1 MDDLVEKIINGNIR
15 SAAKAITIL
24 ENNQQDSFQL
34 LKKLYPYT
42 GKALIIGITGAPGAG
57 KSSLVDQL
65 IRHLRQADKKVGVLA
80 VDPSSPY
87 TGGAILGDR
96 VRMQAHATDPKVF
109 IRSLGTHGNLG
120 GISRAAKDAVYVLD
134 ALGLDVIIVET
145 VGVGQAEF
153 EIMKIVDTTI
163 LVLTPNMGDS
173 IQITKA
179 GIMEVADIFVVN
191 KADLKGA
198 DNLISELER
207 VLALNNV
214 KKNLAIVRTIATE
227 NYGIVELWE
236 KVCEQQKGLKLS
248 GEDLIKK
255 IVRLQAEVLDLA
267 KLKLEK
273 KIKEELTNNRAIDWE
288 MLATKKNLS
297 PYEIVEKWW

>member
-236 KVCEQQKGLKLS
+236 KVCEQQKRLKLS

>member
-65 IRHLRQADKKVGVLA
+65 IRHLRQIDKKVGVLA

-214 KKNLAIVRTIATE
+214 KRNLAIVRTIATE
-227 NYGIVELWE
+227 NYGITELWE
-236 KVCEQQKGLKLS
+236 KVCEQQKRLKLS
-248 GEDLIKK
+248 GEYLTKK
-255 IVRLQAEVLDLA
+255 IARLQAEVLDLA

-273 KIKEELTNNRAIDWE
+273 KIKEELTNNQAIDWE